1 MDAHVSEALRALA
14 TASGVQ
20 LAYTDLAGQEQTASD
35 EALLAVLEVLGVD
48 LARPEGAAE
57 RLAELEADR
66 ARALLPPVTVAW
78 VGHDAALHL
87 RLPPGSPRR
96 VEGGV
101 ALEDGST
108 VALAADLEPGDA
120 PAADGSLRHRLPL
133 PPDLPVGYHRV
144 RLSAAGRLGEGHLL
158 VAPEQA
164 FAPDDAGRDF
174 GVVMPLYALQG
185 RAAAG
190 LADLSDLEAL
200 VGFAARHGAKAVGT
214 LPLLAS
220 FLDTPFEP
228 SPYAPVSRLFFNEL
242 YLDLERVPEL
252 AAAPQAREILAS
264 GAWRTRAEAVRDAE
278 LVDYREAGALVHAVL
293 QPLADAAFDGTGPRR
308 DALDAYLHAHPEAE
322 DYALFRGALEAEG
335 AAFWS
340 WPAAMRDGEIPVDAV
355 DQAAWR
361 RHLFAQ
367 FALAEQLEGLAGR
380 ARDAGTELY
389 LDLPVGVHPDG
400 YDVWRER
407 DAFALGLS
415 AGAPPDPFF
424 TGGQDWGFPPLHP
437 ARSRQ
442 TGHHY
447 FAACVRAHM
456 RYAGRLRIDHVM
468 GLHRLFWVPRG
479 LGPKQGV
486 YVRYPAEELWAV
498 VCIESHRHRTRVVG
512 ENLGTVPEAVN
523 EALGRHRIGGMYVA
537 QFAVGTDPGQAVQPP
552 PAGSTASFDTH
563 DTPTFAGWWHG
574 DDIGQRVDLG
584 FLDPGAAEHE
594 RGLRRAQVD
603 ALKRWLAGMGLCA
616 EDADEI
622 ACHQALLTWLG
633 STDAGTVL
641 VNLEDVWAERHPQN
655 VPGTHREVPNW
666 RHKARQPLDALEHMD
681 AARDLLEALA
691 RARHTGSP

>member
-1 MDAHVSEALRALA
+1 MDAHVSEALQALA

-20 LAYTDLAGQEQTASD
+20 LSYTDLSGQRQEASD
-35 EALLAVLEVLGVD
+35 EALLAVLEVLGVG
-48 LARPEGAAE
+48 LARPEDAAE
-57 RLAELEADR
+57 RLAAVHADR
-66 ARALLPPVTVAW
+66 ARALLPAVTVAW
-78 VGHDAALHL
+78 EGQPAALHL
-87 RLPPGSPRR
+87 RLPPGSARR
-96 VEGGV
+96 VEGV
-101 ALEDGST
+101 VELEDGT
-108 VALAADLEPGDA
+108 PVELAADLEPVDA

-133 PPDLPVGYHRV
+133 PADLPVGYHRV

-158 VAPEQA
+158 VAPSQA
-164 FAPDDAGRDF
+164 FSPDDAGRDS
-174 GVVMPLYALQG
+174 GVVMPLYALRG

-200 VGFAARHGAKAVGT
+200 VDLAARHGAKAVGT

-228 SPYAPVSRLFFNEL
+228 SPYAPASRLFFNEL
-242 YLDLERVPEL
+242 YLDLEAVPEL
-252 AAAPQAREILAS
+252 AAASEARAVLGS
-264 GAWRTRAEAVRDAE
+264 GAWRARAKAVRDAD

-293 QPLADAAFDGTGPRR
+293 QPLADAAFAGTGARR
-308 DALDAYLHAHPEAE
+308 DALDAFIRAHPEAE
-322 DYALFRGALEAEG
+322 DYARFRGALAARGE
-335 AAFWS
+335 AFWT
-340 WPAAMRDGEIPVDAV
+340 WPAAMRDGEIQTDAV

-361 RHLFAQ
+361 RHLYAQ

-437 ARSRQ
+437 ARSRE

-479 LGPKQGV
+479 LGPREGV

-498 VCIESHRHRTRVVG
+498 VCIESQRHRTRVVG

-523 EALGRHRIGGMYVA
+523 EAMGRHRIGGMYVA
-537 QFAVGTDPGQAVQPP
+537 QFAVGTDAGQAVQPP

-594 RGLRRAQVD
+594 RGLRGAQVD
-603 ALKRWLAGMGLCA
+603 ALKRWLAGMGLAADDA
-616 EDADEI
+616 EEA
-622 ACHQALLTWLG
+622 ACHQALVTWLG
-633 STDAGTVL
+633 STGAGTVL

-666 RHKARQPLDALEHMD
+666 RHKARHPLAEIEEMD
-681 AARDLLEALA
+681 AVKDLLEALA